1 MGGAAVKITTLSWA
15 SAVVALILSFSAPT
29 DAAAGTKTSRVCAA
43 KTVAELSVCRRGDQV
58 SFSPTTLESVHI
70 PALTAHFCDLTKTVV
85 WNTRSFACVA
95 GGERRVVNAADE
107 LKAKK

>member
-1 MGGAAVKITTLSWA
+1 MGDTAVKIATLSLA
-15 SAVVALILSFSAPT
+15 SVVVMLSLSFSVT
-29 DAAAGTKTSRVCAA
+29 SDATAGAKTSRVCAA

-58 SFSPTTLESVHI
+58 SFAPTTLESVHI
-70 PALTAHFCDLTKTVV
+70 PALTARFCDLTKTVV

>member
-1 MGGAAVKITTLSWA
+1 MKITTLSWA

-29 DAAAGTKTSRVCAA
+29 DAAAGTKTPRVCAA

-58 SFSPTTLESVHI
+58 SFSPMTLESVHI

>member
-1 MGGAAVKITTLSWA
+1 MKITTLSWV
-15 SAVVALILSFSAPT
+15 SAVAVLILSFSAPT
-29 DAAAGTKTSRVCAA
+29 DAATGAKTPRICAA

-58 SFSPTTLESVHI
+58 SFVPTTLESVHI

>member
-1 MGGAAVKITTLSWA
+1 M
-15 SAVVALILSFSAPT
+15 SFA
-29 DAAAGTKTSRVCAA
+29 
-43 KTVAELSVCRRGDQV
+43 
-58 SFSPTTLESVHI
+58 PTTLESVHI
-70 PALTAHFCDLTKTVV
+70 PALTARFCDLTKTVV

>member
-1 MGGAAVKITTLSWA
+1 MTSDATAGA
-15 SAVVALILSFSAPT
+15 
-29 DAAAGTKTSRVCAA
+29 KTSRVCAA

-58 SFSPTTLESVHI
+58 SFAPTTLESVHI
-70 PALTAHFCDLTKTVV
+70 PALTARFCDLTKTVV

-95 GGERRVVNAADE
+95 GGERRVVNADDE

>member
-1 MGGAAVKITTLSWA
+1 M
-15 SAVVALILSFSAPT
+15 SF
-29 DAAAGTKTSRVCAA
+29 V
-43 KTVAELSVCRRGDQV
+43 
-58 SFSPTTLESVHI
+58 PTTLESVHI

>member
-1 MGGAAVKITTLSWA
+1 MKITTLSWA
-15 SAVVALILSFSAPT
+15 LAVMGLILSFSAPT
-29 DAAAGTKTSRVCAA
+29 DAAAGTKTPRVCAA

-58 SFSPTTLESVHI
+58 SFVPTTLESVHI

-95 GGERRVVNAADE
+95 GGERRVVNAVDE

>member
-1 MGGAAVKITTLSWA
+1 MAGAAVKITTLSCV
-15 SAVVALILSFSAPT
+15 SAVAVLILSFSAPT
-29 DAAAGTKTSRVCAA
+29 DAATGVKTPRVCAA
-43 KTVAELSVCRRGDQV
+43 KTVVELSVCRRGDQV

>member
-1 MGGAAVKITTLSWA
+1 MKITTLSWV
-15 SAVVALILSFSAPT
+15 SAVAVLILSFSAPT
-29 DAAAGTKTSRVCAA
+29 DAATGAKPPRVCAA
-43 KTVAELSVCRRGDQV
+43 KTVVELSVCRRGDQV

>member
-1 MGGAAVKITTLSWA
+1 MGDTAVKIATLSLA
-15 SAVVALILSFSAPT
+15 SVVVMLSLSFLVTS
-29 DAAAGTKTSRVCAA
+29 DATAGAKTPRVCAA
-43 KTVAELSVCRRGDQV
+43 KTVVELSVCRRGDQV

>member
-1 MGGAAVKITTLSWA
+1 MKITTLSWA
-15 SAVVALILSFSAPT
+15 LAVMGLILSFSAPS
-29 DAAAGTKTSRVCAA
+29 DAAAGTKTPRICAA

-58 SFSPTTLESVHI
+58 SFVPTTLESVHI
-70 PALTAHFCDLTKTVV
+70 PALTARFCDLTKTVV

>member
-1 MGGAAVKITTLSWA
+1 MKITTLSWV
-15 SAVVALILSFSAPT
+15 SAVAVLILSFSAPT
-29 DAAAGTKTSRVCAA
+29 DAATGAKTPRVCAA
-43 KTVAELSVCRRGDQV
+43 KTVVELSVCRRGDQV

-70 PALTAHFCDLTKTVV
+70 PALTAHFCDHTKTVV

>member
-1 MGGAAVKITTLSWA
+1 MKITTLSGA
-15 SAVVALILSFSAPT
+15 SAVAVLIFSFSAPT
-29 DAAAGTKTSRVCAA
+29 DAAGAKTPRVCAA
-43 KTVAELSVCRRGDQV
+43 KTAAELSVCRRGDQV

>member
-1 MGGAAVKITTLSWA
+1 MKIATLNLA
-15 SAVVALILSFSAPT
+15 SAVMTLTLSFSAT
-29 DAAAGTKTSRVCAA
+29 SDAAAGTKTPRVCAA

-58 SFSPTTLESVHI
+58 SFAPTTLESVHI
-70 PALTAHFCDLTKTVV
+70 PALTARFCDLTKTVV

-95 GGERRVVNAADE
+95 GGERRVANAADE

>member
-1 MGGAAVKITTLSWA
+1 MKITTLSGA
-15 SAVVALILSFSAPT
+15 SAVAALILSFSAPT
-29 DAAAGTKTSRVCAA
+29 DAAAGAKTPRVCAA

-95 GGERRVVNAADE
+95 SGERRVVNAADE

>member
-1 MGGAAVKITTLSWA
+1 MKITTLSWV
-15 SAVVALILSFSAPT
+15 SAVAVLILSFSAPT
-29 DAAAGTKTSRVCAA
+29 DAATGAKTPRICAA

-58 SFSPTTLESVHI
+58 SFVPTTLESVHI

-95 GGERRVVNAADE
+95 GG
-107 LKAKK
+107 